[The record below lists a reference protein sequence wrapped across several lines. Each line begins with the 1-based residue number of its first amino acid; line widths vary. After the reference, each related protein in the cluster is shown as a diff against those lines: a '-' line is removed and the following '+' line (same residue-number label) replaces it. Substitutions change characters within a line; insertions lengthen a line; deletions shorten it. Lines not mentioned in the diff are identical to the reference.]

1 MMLFKTNV
9 SAIRARDRRG
19 AAVVEFACVLPLL
32 ILIVLGTIG
41 AGQFVN
47 VAQIVTNASR
57 EGARQAARTAVTNE
71 SDVESAVQGFLAEAF
86 PGVPTGDLNAALT
99 VEVLDSAGTAIVG
112 GDLTTISSGSS
123 FSVQVTFEFD
133 TVQWIAGSP
142 IFSGQSIQT
151 ETMMRRE

>member
-1 MMLFKTNV
+1 MISFKTRV
-9 SAIRARDRRG
+9 SLIRARDRRG

-47 VAQIVTNASR
+47 VAQIVTDASR
-57 EGARQAARTAVTNE
+57 EGARQASRTTMTNE
-71 SDVESAVQGFLAEAF
+71 SEVESAVQGFFAEAF
-86 PGVPTGDLNAALT
+86 PGVPTSDLNAALT
-99 VEVLDSAGTAIVG
+99 VDVTDSLGAAIPD
-112 GDLTTISSGSS
+112 GDLTTIASGSS
-123 FSVQVTFEFD
+123 LSVQVTFEFD

-151 ETMMRRE
+151 ETVMRRE

>member
-1 MMLFKTNV
+1 MISFKTRA

-57 EGARQAARTAVTNE
+57 EGARQASRVTVTNE
-71 SDVESAVQGFLAEAF
+71 SEVESAVQGFLAEAF
-86 PGVPTGDLNAALT
+86 PGVPTDDLNAALT
-99 VEVLDSAGTAIVG
+99 VEVLDSAGTAIVD

-123 FSVQVTFEFD
+123 FSVQVTFPFD

-151 ETMMRRE
+151 ATMMRRE